1 MKGHVRVLDTLFL
14 STTLTLTAMCSL
26 YPTEAAD
33 TVSEST
39 TTTQSTVPTG
49 DSTIIQH
56 IDSKMEPTV
65 VQSRTTTDPATGEK
79 EKVVEP
85 LIMERHDKVLDTT
98 IIQPEV
104 KETTTT
110 TQQVLQS
117 KQTHTVPVVAPP
129 KHKVMRLVHRHI
141 ASRPVHK
148 QHIAMKRKAA
158 PLVAVKRTT
167 ESSATEI
174 SQTTEVTRQPVM
186 KETFIKGAPENSPP
200 PEPQV
205 VQKTEV
211 K

>member
-1 MKGHVRVLDTLFL
+1 MKGNVKVLDTLFL

-33 TVSEST
+33 TMSEST

-65 VQSRTTTDPATGEK
+65 VQSRTATDPATGEK

-104 KETTTT
+104 NETTTT
-110 TQQVLQS
+110 TQKVLQS

-129 KHKVMRLVHRHI
+129 KHKVMRPVHRHI
-141 ASRPVHK
+141 AARPVPKH
-148 QHIAMKRKAA
+148 HIAMKRKTPLIAA
-158 PLVAVKRTT
+158 KRTS
-167 ESSATEI
+167 ESSATEVL
-174 SQTTEVTRQPVM
+174 QTTEVTRQPVM
-186 KETFIKGAPENSPP
+186 KETFIKGAPDSPP